1 MTRELWGEM
10 SDDGGDQAV
19 AVSPTRLRTGVFL
32 VFLWWIPVWL
42 AAPVIAEAFGLDGR
56 DVLIW
61 LIVVQT
67 IVGLAGV
74 LVVGK
79 QIARIMKGVPSR
91 RMLPTVWRVLRRGT
105 IDATG

>member
-1 MTRELWGEM
+1 M
-10 SDDGGDQAV
+10 SPEA
-19 AVSPTRLRTGVFL
+19 APEPATLSPTRLRVGIFL

-42 AAPVIAEAFGLDGR
+42 AAPVIAEAFALDAH

-74 LVVGK
+74 LVVGR
-79 QIARIMKGVPSR
+79 QIARIMKGIPAR
-91 RMLPTVWRVLRRGT
+91 RMLPTVWHVLRHGSIGT
-105 IDATG
+105 PGPSRT